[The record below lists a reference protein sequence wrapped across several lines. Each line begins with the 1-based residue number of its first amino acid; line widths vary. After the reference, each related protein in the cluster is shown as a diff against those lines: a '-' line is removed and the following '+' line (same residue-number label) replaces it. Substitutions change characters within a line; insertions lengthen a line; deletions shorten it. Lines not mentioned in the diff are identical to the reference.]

1 MEHEY
6 FKNALYLFLFGLG
19 TFIFS
24 ILFHNPFK
32 KKKINPDFRFGLEQK
47 EKLEYSNE
55 QLRRINE
62 TRIKGLYIIGIIFI
76 ISSIVYLILGIIEY
90 F

>member
-1 MEHEY
+1 MENEY
-6 FKNALYLFLFGLG
+6 FKNALDLFLFGLG

-32 KKKINPDFRFGLEQK
+32 KKEINPDFRFGLEEK
-47 EKLEYSNE
+47 ERLEYSNE
-55 QLRRINE
+55 QLRRINN
-62 TRIKGLYIIGIIFI
+62 TRIKGIYIIGFLLI
-76 ISSIVYLILGIIEY
+76 ISSIIYLILGIIEY

>member
-6 FKNALYLFLFGLG
+6 FKNALDLFLFGLG

-32 KKKINPDFRFGLEQK
+32 KKKIDPDFRFGLEKK
-47 EKLEYSNE
+47 ERLEYSNE
-55 QLRRINE
+55 
-62 TRIKGLYIIGIIFI
+62 
-76 ISSIVYLILGIIEY
+76 
-90 F
+90 